1 MFEMVGA
8 SFTAVTVTL
17 KPVAVDPPFPSLTVT
32 VIVVEPDWS
41 GRGLILIVRFVPLPR
56 WEERRVGKGWGL
68 DEAAERANADADV
81 SASPT
86 VNGNAAVAESSG
98 ID

>member
-41 GRGLILIVRFVPLPR
+41 GRGLILIRRFVPFPPIPYPAPFRSL
-56 WEERRVGKGWGL
+56 VL
-68 DEAAERANADADV
+68 DEVAETVKADAEV

-86 VNGNAAVAESSG
+86 VNGNVAVAESSA